1 VSSLA
6 HRFGNI
12 YVDDI
17 NLRKGYGRWK
27 SYGQSKLANV
37 MFTFEIARR
46 LPRSAKLDAN
56 TLHPGL
62 VNTELAR

>member
-1 VSSLA
+1 MINVSSSA
-6 HRFGNI
+6 HLFRKI

-37 MFTFEIARR
+37 PMSTKAIGNQGKRCM
-46 LPRSAKLDAN
+46 
-56 TLHPGL
+56 
-62 VNTELAR
+62 